1 MPSRKQHAQEEAAC
15 PGGAAKLGG
24 SSMPRGSGIKRL
36 YIASFHESKISLF
49 LASNLKMRVYE
60 APISTI
66 RGVAD
71 FFFANMRSYFSN
83 YLQIHGRML
92 CRALLCCSP

>member
-1 MPSRKQHAQEEAAC
+1 MPRRKQHAQEEAAC

-36 YIASFHESKISLF
+36 YIAPFHESKISLF
-49 LASNLKMRVYE
+49 LASNFKVRVYE

-71 FFFANMRSYFSN
+71 YFFCKYAELFLKLSSN
-83 YLQIHGRML
+83 SWKDAM
-92 CRALLCCSP
+92 